1 MEFLSDCLTFKIQ
14 KNFCMSRKG
23 REKSQIL
30 LERQLKCATEK
41 DLLLVDLDGTLYLG
55 DSLLDFLLFTQKKI
69 TLLTALIIFMPR
81 LIAINL
87 KITSAAEVKES
98 IIARFFKGFSKS
110 SLNKM
115 GKMFA
120 EAYLKKKM
128 NIPLFSIIK
137 NFPGR
142 KIIVTASLEWWVAA
156 LADLMGLEFI
166 CTIPKHSK
174 THNQPYTGFF
184 ATPNCSFEE
193 KVRRVKLKVNLIN
206 HPAIYAFGNTKGD
219 HAMLRLADYAYWVN
233 PKGKIQPYND

>member
-1 MEFLSDCLTFKIQ
+1 MSQ
-14 KNFCMSRKG
+14 KD

-30 LERQLKCATEK
+30 LERRLKRATEK

-69 TLLTALIIFMPR
+69 TLFTALIIFMPR

-87 KITSAAEVKES
+87 KITSVAKVKES
-98 IIARFFKGFSKS
+98 VIARFFKGFSRS

-115 GKMFA
+115 GQMYA
-120 EAYLKKKM
+120 EAYLQKKI
-128 NIPLFSIIK
+128 NISLFSIIK

-142 KIIVTASLEWWVAA
+142 KIIVTASLEWWVAG
-156 LADLMGLEFI
+156 LANLMGLEFI
-166 CTIPKHSK
+166 CTLPKHSK
-174 THNQPYTGFF
+174 TQNKPYTGFF

-193 KVRRVKLKVNLIN
+193 KVRRIKLKVNLID
-206 HPAIYAFGNTKGD
+206 HPSIYAFGNTKSD

-233 PKGKIQPYND
+233 SKGKVQPYDD